1 MMKILLTGATGFIGS
16 HIEKALQLKG
26 YQLIPIS
33 RSHGYDA
40 NTMLHAESWLPVLD
54 GVDCVINAMGI
65 IRETGRQSFERI
77 HTQAAVALF
86 EACEQIS
93 LKRVIQISALGADEQ
108 ASTPF
113 LTSKKQADDY
123 LRNRNCDWFVLR
135 PSLVYGDGGVS
146 SAMLRKLAALP
157 LIPVIGKGEQM
168 LQPVAIKDLVDT
180 VMQCIHSHD
189 TRQTL
194 DVVGPVPISYL
205 DWLQLMR
212 QQLGKSPAHTLKL
225 PFDCALVIAGF
236 ARHLNPMMEPDNIRM
251 LQQGNTA
258 DVTPLAN
265 FIGHMPQNV
274 GDQ

>member
-26 YQLIPIS
+26 YQVIQIS

-40 NTMLHAESWLPVLD
+40 NTMLQAESWLPVLD

-86 EACEQIS
+86 EACEHIS

-180 VMQCIHSHD
+180 VMQCIHSDD

>member
-16 HIEKALQLKG
+16 HIELALQLKG
-26 YQLIPIS
+26 FEIIPIS

-40 NTMLHAESWLPVLD
+40 NKMLQAESWIAVLD
-54 GVDCVINAMGI
+54 GADCVINAMGI

-77 HTQAAVALF
+77 HTLAAVALF
-86 EACEQIS
+86 KACQQTSI
-93 LKRVIQISALGADEQ
+93 KRVIQISALGADES
-108 ASTPF
+108 ASTAF
-113 LTSKKQADDY
+113 LSSKKQADDY
-123 LRNRNCDWFVLR
+123 LRRCDCDWFVLR
-135 PSLVYGDGGVS
+135 PSLVYGDGGAS
-146 SAMLRKLAALP
+146 SKMLRKLARLP
-157 LIPVIGKGEQM
+157 LIPVIGEGEQM

-180 VMQCIHSHD
+180 VMQCIHSPD

-212 QQLGKSPAHTLKL
+212 QQLGKSPAPSLKI

-236 ARHLNPMMEPDNIRM
+236 ARHLSPLMSPDNLRM

-258 DVTPLAN
+258 DVNPLAS
-265 FIGHMPQNV
+265 FIGHMPQSM
-274 GDQ
+274 GEQ

>member
-26 YQLIPIS
+26 LEVIPIS

-40 NTMLHAESWLPVLD
+40 NKMLLAEEWLSVLD
-54 GVDCVINAMGI
+54 DVDCVINAMGI
-65 IRETGRQSFERI
+65 IRETGRQSFGRI
-77 HTQAAVALF
+77 HTLAAVALF
-86 EACEQIS
+86 EACEQLSI
-93 LKRVIQISALGADEQ
+93 KRVIQISALGADEQ

-135 PSLVYGDGGVS
+135 PSLVYGEGGAS
-146 SAMLRKLAALP
+146 SAMLRRLAALP

-180 VMQCIHSHD
+180 VMQCIDSHD
-189 TRQTL
+189 SRQTL

-212 QQLGKSPAHTLKL
+212 QQLGKSPAPTLKL

-236 ARHLNPMMEPDNIRM
+236 ARHLNPLMEPDNIRM

-274 GDQ
+274 ENQ